1 MKCLSVSQPFA
12 DLIVSGAKKV
22 DLRNWSTRYR
32 GEILIHAPRQDQR
45 GGLPETGRP
54 ECVRPVTGAIVGRAT
69 LVGVR
74 KYGSAAEVRQDY
86 PLHLAGPGFE
96 TRRYGFVLD
105 NPVRFRA
112 PVPWKG
118 RLGLFE
124 VRVPDTDPDRM
135 VADII
140 DEDYRYQWV
149 GRH

>member
-22 DLRNWSTRYR
+22 DLRNWNTRYR
-32 GEILIHAPRQDQR
+32 GEILIHAPVRIRDEDCR
-45 GGLPETGRP
+45 RLAVR
-54 ECVRPVTGAIVGRAT
+54 VRPVTGAIVGRAT
-69 LVGVR
+69 LVDVR
-74 KYGSAAEVRQDY
+74 RYGSAAEVRRDY

-96 TRRYGFVLD
+96 DRKYGFVLD
-105 NPVRFRA
+105 NPIRFKA

-124 VRVPDTDPDRM
+124 VRPPDTDPDRM

-140 DEDYRYQWV
+140 DEDYRYQWI